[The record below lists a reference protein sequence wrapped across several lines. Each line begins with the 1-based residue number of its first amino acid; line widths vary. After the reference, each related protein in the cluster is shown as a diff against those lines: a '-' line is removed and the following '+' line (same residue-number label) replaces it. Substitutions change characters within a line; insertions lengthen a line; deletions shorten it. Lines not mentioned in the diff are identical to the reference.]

1 MASTS
6 RAFARPQSARGTS
19 LLAWPL
25 SAYACGI
32 ETGVPGRG
40 AATQTLV
47 AYRNWCQWADRGF
60 GLANLKT
67 RTPRARRLG
76 TQGAMGDSQLVT
88 G

>member
-6 RAFARPQSARGTS
+6 RAFARPQSARETS

-25 SAYACGI
+25 RAYACGL
-32 ETGVPGRG
+32 ETGEPERE

-47 AYRNWCQWADRGF
+47 AHWHWCSWTDCGF

-67 RTPRARRLG
+67 RTSRARRLG
-76 TQGAMGDSQLVT
+76 TQGVMGDSQLVT